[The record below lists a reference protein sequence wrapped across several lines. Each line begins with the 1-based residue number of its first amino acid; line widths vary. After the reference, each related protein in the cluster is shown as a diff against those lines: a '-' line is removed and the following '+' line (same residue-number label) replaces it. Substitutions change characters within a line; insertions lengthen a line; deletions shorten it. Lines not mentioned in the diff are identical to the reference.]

1 MLNQMQKEQRAAT
14 AKHIK
19 DAISDSKY
27 NANDIARKLWPE
39 VKSYKSKING
49 ILNGWSRMPKELID
63 LCEKLKII

>member
-1 MLNQMQKEQRAAT
+1 MQKEQRAAT

-19 DAISDSKY
+19 DAISNSKY

-49 ILNGWSRMPKELID
+49 ILNGRSRMPNELID
-63 LCEKLKII
+63 LCKRLKII